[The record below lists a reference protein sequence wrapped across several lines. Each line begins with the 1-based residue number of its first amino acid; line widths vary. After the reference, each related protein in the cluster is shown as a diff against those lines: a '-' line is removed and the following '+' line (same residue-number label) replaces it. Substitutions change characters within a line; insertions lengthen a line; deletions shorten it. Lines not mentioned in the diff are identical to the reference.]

1 MNIQEIKNHINT
13 IITNSEDTITSDEIY
28 STLQTQINPG
38 RTQETIRKYI
48 REMVN
53 SGEYFFR
60 C

>member
-53 SGEYFFR
+53 SGE
-60 C
+60 